1 MSKKPKAVLLKRPA
15 ENLSS
20 NLKKS
25 AWSAIFESTMLI
37 ILGILFVV
45 WPDTMVRVIAYII
58 GVLLILKGI
67 FDIATYFYN
76 KGQFDFSNNNLIYGA
91 VIVIIGIV
99 SIIAGENIAQV
110 FRIIIGIIIIYESL
124 VRIGT
129 ATRMSS
135 AGVSAWK
142 YVLIL
147 AIIML
152 ALGIFVTFNNCAIV
166 AVVGWLMI
174 LTGAIGIAGDVV
186 FIQHINTVMD
196 KLTGTKKGSTTSGK

>member
-152 ALGIFVTFNNCAIV
+152 ALGIFVTFNNGAIV